1 MASVQC
7 LCLCVQVLYACVCS
21 ICQEPLTFT
30 AHCVLTFRLKM
41 TTSQS
46 RATTMAEKEEEE
58 ERRKKKRK
66 GRIKDG
72 GKAEGRWQVCNKL
85 RKGNREMK

>member
-1 MASVQC
+1 
-7 LCLCVQVLYACVCS
+7 
-21 ICQEPLTFT
+21 
-30 AHCVLTFRLKM
+30 
-41 TTSQS
+41 
-46 RATTMAEKEEEE
+46 MAETEEEEEE

>member
-1 MASVQC
+1 MFVSVYAC
-7 LCLCVQVLYACVCS
+7 TVYACVCS
-21 ICQEPLTFT
+21 ICQKPVTFT
-30 AHCVLTFRLKM
+30 AHCVLTFCFKM

-46 RATTMAEKEEEE
+46 RATTMAEREEE

-85 RKGNREMK
+85 RKGNCEMK

>member
-1 MASVQC
+1 
-7 LCLCVQVLYACVCS
+7 
-21 ICQEPLTFT
+21 
-30 AHCVLTFRLKM
+30 
-41 TTSQS
+41 
-46 RATTMAEKEEEE
+46 MAETEEEE

-85 RKGNREMK
+85 RKGQKKEIREKVKIYNF